1 MDGPRRG
8 IHIAHDPVVA
18 DEPEVAE
25 FVGEDRIQEIT
36 RCGDHL
42 AEVVGLGVLGVNE
55 LVILDRVDLDIL
67 IRGDANHA
75 ALILIGLIGQV
86 EISSPGEAHF
96 LRRRPG
102 GKGHLIEDLE
112 RHRVDQL
119 QGLGDPVRPIPRLR
133 ADPDRDDL
141 SAFIERERPGDLS
154 RGIEQ

>member
-25 FVGEDRIQEIT
+25 FVGEDRIHEIT
-36 RCGDHL
+36 RCGDRG
-42 AEVVGLGVLGVNE
+42 AEVVGFGVTE
-55 LVILDRVDLDIL
+55 LAILDRVDLHL
-67 IRGDANHA
+67 LFRGDANHA
-75 ALILIGLIGQV
+75 SLILILLIGQV
-86 EISSPGEAHF
+86 EIASPGEAHF

-102 GKGHLIEDLE
+102 GKRHLIEDLE
-112 RHRVDQL
+112 RRRVDQL

-141 SAFIERERPGDLS
+141 SARIERERAGDLS